1 MKYIKL
7 NSGHKFNQL
16 TVIKLDNYKKFPM
29 KNGYFRKKEYYL
41 CKCDCGNT
49 TIVEKNTQYLSF
61 VKSIICLNI

>member
-29 KNGYFRKKEYYL
+29 KNGYFRKKNIIYA
-41 CKCDCGNT
+41 NV
-49 TIVEKNTQYLSF
+49 IVEIRLLS
-61 VKSIICLNI
+61 KK